1 MLPQS
6 FWMGQNVP
14 DFPYMSF
21 FRHVLAINFETF
33 HLANSYLRLKD
44 MGVRTALLL
53 PVGPYIAFHLRIER
67 GL

>member
-1 MLPQS
+1 
-6 FWMGQNVP
+6 
-14 DFPYMSF
+14 MSF

-44 MGVRTALLL
+44 MGVRAALLL